1 MDIITKLNS
10 MKKPELLILARQVNK
25 EIKIKDVHKL
35 KKKDL
40 VTELLLRQEI
50 VKEIMKGNIKVQPK
64 GKRTKKKKTDEEN
77 NKLLLNITKKQ
88 KQILKLNPN
97 KEGAKIAILRKEI
110 SKLQSKL
117 SF

>member
-77 NKLLLNITKKQ
+77 NKILKEISILNKEAIKAKKQ
-88 KQILKLNPN
+88 GEK
-97 KEGAKIAILRKEI
+97 AKILNQI